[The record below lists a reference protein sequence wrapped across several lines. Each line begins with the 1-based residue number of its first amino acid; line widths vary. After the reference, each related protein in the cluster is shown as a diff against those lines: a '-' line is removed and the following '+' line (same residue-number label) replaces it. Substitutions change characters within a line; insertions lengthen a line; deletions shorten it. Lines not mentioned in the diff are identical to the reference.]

1 MPLRYIYFDLDNTL
15 LDHNT
20 AESKSHRSIY
30 ETYPELQSV
39 PISDWLA
46 TYQLV
51 NHNLWVQYQDGEID
65 RHQLQISRFHN
76 SMKELG
82 LSTENSREIGI
93 TYMKMYREFW
103 DWIDD
108 AQETLEAASKQFEVG
123 IITNGFK
130 ETQHLKFEKLS
141 MHKYTNQMVISE
153 ELGVL
158 KPHPKVFDHATKLAG
173 VPREEI
179 LYVGD
184 SYSSD
189 IVGGV
194 NAGWKTAWYTGSAS
208 EEETEITPDLTFHQ
222 FEDLRTFLGLDGR
235 K

>member
-20 AESKSHRSIY
+20 AESKSHEAIYSQYSI
-30 ETYPELQSV
+30 LQG
-39 PISDWLA
+39 ISLEIWLEK
-46 TYQLV
+46 YQKV
-51 NHNLWVQYQDGEID
+51 NHNLWVQYQDGEIN
-65 RHQLQISRFHN
+65 RHDLHFSRFHN
-76 SMKELG
+76 SMTELG
-82 LSTENSREIGI
+82 LPTDDSREIGI
-93 TYMKMYREFW
+93 TYMNKYREFW
-103 DWIDD
+103 DWIEQ
-108 AQETLEAASKQFEVG
+108 AEETLALASKHFDVG

-130 ETQHLKFEKLS
+130 ETQHKKFEKLAI
-141 MHKYTNQMVISE
+141 HKYTNRMVIAE

-158 KPHPKVFDHATKLAG
+158 KPDPKVFDHATELAG

-194 NAGWKTAWYTGSAS
+194 NAGWKTAWYTGNVS
-208 EEETEITPDLTFHQ
+208 EEEIELTPDLEFND
-222 FEDLRTFLGLDGR
+222 FSVLRKFLGL
-235 K
+235 

>member
-15 LDHNT
+15 LDHNK
-20 AESKSHRSIY
+20 AEAKSHRTVY
-30 ETYPELQSV
+30 EKYPELQSV
-39 PISDWLA
+39 PIDEWLE

-51 NHNLWVQYQDGEID
+51 NHNLWVKYQDGEID
-65 RHQLQISRFHN
+65 RHELHFSRFHD

-82 LSTENSREIGI
+82 LSIEHSREIGI
-93 TYMKMYREFW
+93 MYMKKYREFW
-103 DWIDD
+103 DWIDE
-108 AQETLEAASKQFEVG
+108 AEKTLEVASKHFDVG

-141 MHKYTNQMVISE
+141 MYKYTRQMIISE

-158 KPHPKVFDHATKLAG
+158 KPNPKVFDHATEIAG
-173 VPREEI
+173 VPREDI

-189 IVGGV
+189 IIGGV
-194 NAGWKTAWYTGSAS
+194 NAGWKTAWYTHTVK
-208 EEETEITPDLTFHQ
+208 EEEKEITPDLTFNQ
-222 FEDLRTFLGLDGR
+222 FEDLRKYIGLDS
-235 K
+235 